1 MNHKRFFGVWALI
14 VFVATAV
21 AGCKPTN
28 RAKGKSFLALNAR
41 VAAGE
46 APSFDSV
53 ARWFEGATTTASP
66 DGDAA
71 LAMAPPEL
79 RDGLVRYVRQQAA
92 RTGDFQRAI
101 GNQTEIERLLDLE
114 TREMMDIVL
123 VLINPRYM
131 PQTDDL
137 FAALLR
143 VPGIRDYVD
152 AAAMPALVRIMR
164 RPLNDLYGSMEQ
176 ERLNY
181 LKQLKK
187 VYVTDAGA
195 AQKLSGDL
203 SRNCAWLNA
212 FLARAGALGANPLCA
227 AMGTTDG
234 GVGGAVPR
242 FMSLFAG
249 LMRAIDWQ
257 QRARMSQMGPLPG
270 GSMPAGN
277 RPISP
282 DAPNLSVLRG
292 VAPAGSLG
300 RGGDYQSVRNSGRGG
315 NRNQP
320 SNDDP
325 AGETECPD
333 GFEYNGGACVPVAA
347 SGSYNISRG
356 DWLSSESSARGQGD
370 DGYFSDGGEAKSFW
384 AALVGRSSRTGK
396 AGNVLDIPGPPR
408 VDCEKRGNRGMA
420 LIICQ
425 RYVAYLPKYSQIRSG
440 AAKSRGKN
448 LDGMNGPGIY
458 PPGMPG
464 GQGVPSGNRQSNFDV
479 LLYAASPVQNQGSE
493 GACTAFGATHTV
505 TEIMRSKFDPNYTF
519 DAWALWNRY
528 GNPMMSSA
536 ESAMLGSPM
545 GSARVTDVR
554 SLSSA
559 QDIIRVL
566 DGGSA
571 VWAASDV
578 DDSWDGAGGSA
589 ATLTCNGN
597 GSGHAYALE
606 GYVMDSNAP
615 GGGYFIVKNSWGRWW
630 GEDGYGYFPFE
641 CMNQSDAEAHEITVS
656 PN

>member
-1 MNHKRFFGVWALI
+1 MRSFGAWALLI
-14 VFVATAV
+14 AFATAV
-21 AGCKPTN
+21 AGCKPTS

-46 APSFDSV
+46 APSFDAV
-53 ARWFEGATTTASP
+53 ARWFEGATTTASA

-92 RTGDFQRAI
+92 RTGEFQRAI
-101 GNQTEIERLLDLE
+101 AKQAEIERLLDLE

-123 VLINPRYM
+123 VLISPRYT

-152 AAAMPALVRIMR
+152 AAAMPALVRILR

-187 VYVTDAGA
+187 AYVSDPGA

-212 FLARAGALGANPLCA
+212 FLARAGALGVKPFCA
-227 AMGTTDG
+227 AIGTG
-234 GVGGAVPR
+234 GVGVGGAVPR

-249 LMRAIDWQ
+249 LMRAVDWQ
-257 QRARMSQMGPLPG
+257 QRARTSQIGPVPG
-270 GSMPAGN
+270 GSMPTGN

-300 RGGDYQSVRNSGRGG
+300 RGGNYQSSRNS
-315 NRNQP
+315 NRNNNRYDNPNQQT
-320 SNDDP
+320 SDDT
-325 AGETECPD
+325 AGETECPA
-333 GFEYNGGACVPVAA
+333 GFEFSGGACVPVDA
-347 SGSYNISRG
+347 SGNYNISRG
-356 DWLSSESSARGQGD
+356 EWPPSDASGPGQGD
-370 DGYFSDGGEAKSFW
+370 DGYFSDGGEAKGFW
-384 AALVGRSSRTGK
+384 AGLTGRSSVTGK
-396 AGNVLDIPGPPR
+396 AGQQLTVAGSPR
-408 VDCEKRGNRGMA
+408 VDCEKRGHRGMA
-420 LIICQ
+420 LVICQ
-425 RYVAYLPKYSQIRSG
+425 RYVAYLPRSSEIRSG

-448 LDGMNGPGIY
+448 FDGVN
-458 PPGMPG
+458 
-464 GQGVPSGNRQSNFDV
+464 GQGGGRQSNFDV

-505 TEIMRSKFDPNYTF
+505 IETMRSKFDPNYTF
-519 DAWALWNRY
+519 DAWDLWNRY
-528 GNPMMSSA
+528 GNRMVASA

-554 SLSSA
+554 SLSGTR
-559 QDIIRVL
+559 DMIRVL

-571 VWAASDV
+571 VWAVSDV
-578 DDSWDGAGGSA
+578 DDSWDGADGST

-597 GSGHAYALE
+597 GSGHTYAIE
-606 GYVMDSNAP
+606 GYTLDPNAP

-656 PN
+656 PS